1 MRERIT
7 KFNPAWD
14 KRSTDPKKDYGIHGV
29 QCYMVL
35 KGEEGA
41 VHFIFSTGMLLTST
55 MEEYIREGRAK
66 YETFEWGVHYLNK
79 PMGYDVGYHSYK
91 PCYEGQ
97 DVSKGECEWLGKKP
111 CYCDGS
117 ALRGGDWFEIF
128 LKEGSDKIWEMLE
141 EEYNDRFIIKK

>member
-55 MEEYIREGRAK
+55 MEEYIRNGRAK
-66 YETFEWGVHYLNK
+66 YEAHDWGVYYLNQ
-79 PMGYDVGYHSYK
+79 PMGYDVGYHSLTPSYD
-91 PCYEGQ
+91 GQ
-97 DVSKGECEWLGKKP
+97 GCSQEKCAWLDDRR